1 MIERNICVTTG
12 VIGRI
17 YFKEQTMNDKDIKKI
32 IEILNVK
39 KRNDLALLL
48 YNADSDL
55 NISSQYGSYTRSQLS
70 IFLIYA
76 PLEQYHKLKSL
87 NRRDYKTLRETVLDI
102 HPPGDDSP
110 EITSVDFRIKWGQED
125 LPADENIEVSSS
137 DIGMKI
143 FVSYSNNDKARAGK
157 LKSTLE
163 NYGLNVFL
171 AHEDIEPTTEWQER
185 ILAEL
190 KSCDVFIPL
199 LTPHFK
205 ASNWTGQETGIA
217 DGNKKLIIP
226 LKAGLNP
233 FGFIARFQ
241 ALNFNTN
248 NLAGVRKSILDIM
261 AEKSDKNKLIES
273 LIQGLSQS
281 TSFDDANEK
290 TQYLR
295 KMQDQLNFGQ
305 VLKIIKGAFHNS
317 QVYHGHE
324 SAPFIGNLLQ
334 SNKDRLK
341 EILEYLK
348 LDLQVG
354 DNVEDNYVLNFIKR
368 RFKVDLG

>member
-1 MIERNICVTTG
+1 
-12 VIGRI
+12 
-17 YFKEQTMNDKDIKKI
+17 MNDKDIKKI

-102 HPPGDDSP
+102 YPPGDDSP

-143 FVSYSNNDKARAGK
+143 FVSYSNNDKARAGE

-205 ASNWTGQETGIA
+205 VSDWTGQETGIA
-217 DGNKKLIIP
+217 YGNKKLIIP
-226 LKAGLNP
+226 LKVGLNP
-233 FGFIARFQ
+233 FGFLARFQ
-241 ALNFNTN
+241 ALTCN
-248 NLAGVRKSILDIM
+248 NLASVREGILDIM
-261 AEKSDKNKLIES
+261 AKKSDKNKLIES
-273 LIQGLSQS
+273 LIKGLSQS

-305 VLKIIKGAFHNS
+305 VLKILTGAFRNN
-317 QVYHGHE
+317 QVSGGRRD
-324 SAPFIGNLLQ
+324 AFKFIRDLIQ

-341 EILEYLK
+341 EILEHLK
-348 LDLQVG
+348 LNLQVDYDG
-354 DNVEDNYVLNFIKR
+354 DDKHVLFVINNTFKDMGLGELCNVN
-368 RFKVDLG
+368 LG